1 MKETPE
7 VRERAFGDQAH
18 EELLTVTPRLHLIK
32 LFLLAAGDANQ
43 EHVCLGLLTRI
54 HFPS

>member
-7 VRERAFGDQAH
+7 VRERAFGDEAH
-18 EELLTVTPRLHLIK
+18 EELLTVTRWLHLIK